1 MIIFLDSSFAF
12 QSAISEAAACT
23 DAEEADVE
31 ADATELS
38 THSCLLSL

>member
-1 MIIFLDSSFAF
+1 MIIILDSFAF
-12 QSAISEAAACT
+12 QSTISEAAACT